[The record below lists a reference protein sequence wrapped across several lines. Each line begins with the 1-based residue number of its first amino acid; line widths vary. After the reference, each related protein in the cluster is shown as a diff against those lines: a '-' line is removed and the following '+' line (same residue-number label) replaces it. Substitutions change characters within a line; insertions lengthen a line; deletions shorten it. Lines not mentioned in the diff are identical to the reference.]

1 VFYLAVL
8 LICVKISTHKKLID
22 STFGMHLEQILFAIF
37 VLLTVAALFMALSAY
52 VGLGSILGLLATGF
66 IVGPSGLAITQ
77 RVTELRHVSELGVVL
92 LLFVIGLEMRPE
104 KLWSL
109 RRVVFG
115 LGSLQV
121 VVTGLAIAA
130 YASLIHE
137 SWKGALL
144 LGLGLALSST
154 AFVVQI
160 LEERGDMATEY
171 GTTSFGI
178 LLFQDMAIVPLLALV
193 PLLSNQVDM
202 GEGASFLIRL
212 ARVVT
217 ALGGVIIFGR
227 IVAPWLL
234 DRLARQSN
242 TEVFNA
248 VIFIAVIGAAL
259 AMELAGLSMALGTF
273 LMGMFLSGS
282 PYRHQIE
289 TVVQPFKRVL
299 LSLFFVSVGMSIDA
313 EVLAS
318 VGPMIAAHML
328 VLLMIKAVLLFGLSY
343 LFGVSRAAALRVAFL
358 LPQCGE
364 FGFVLFGAAVTTGLM
379 TPYGFAGAVLLISMS
394 MVATPLLARL
404 GDKLGGFTATNERA
418 PSARVALRRDDQSD
432 LSESRWG

>member
-1 VFYLAVL
+1 
-8 LICVKISTHKKLID
+8 
-22 STFGMHLEQILFAIF
+22 MHLEQILFAIF

-130 YASLIHE
+130 YASLTLE
-137 SWKGALL
+137 SWKGASL

-193 PLLSNQVDM
+193 PLLSDQVDM
-202 GEGASFLIRL
+202 GEPVSFLIRL

-227 IVAPWLL
+227 MIAPWLL

-242 TEVFNA
+242 MEVFNA

-273 LMGMFLSGS
+273 LMGMLLSGS

-299 LSLFFVSVGMSIDA
+299 LNLFFVSVGMSIDV
-313 EVLAS
+313 EVLGSA
-318 VGPMIAAHML
+318 GPMIAAHML

-343 LFGVSRAAALRVAFL
+343 LFGVSRTAALRVAFL

-404 GDKLGGFTATNERA
+404 GDKLSGFTATNERP
-418 PSARVALRRDDQSD
+418 PSARVALQRDDQSD
-432 LSESRWG
+432 LSDSRWG

>member
-1 VFYLAVL
+1 
-8 LICVKISTHKKLID
+8 
-22 STFGMHLEQILFAIF
+22 MPLEQILFALF

-130 YASLIHE
+130 YASLTIE
-137 SWKGALL
+137 SWEGALL

-160 LEERGDMATEY
+160 LKERGDMATEY

-193 PLLSNQVDM
+193 PLLSNQVDT
-202 GEGASFLIRL
+202 GEQASFLIRL

-217 ALGGVIIFGR
+217 ALGGVVIFGR
-227 IVAPWLL
+227 MVAPWLL
-234 DRLARQSN
+234 DRLVRHSN
-242 TEVFNA
+242 TEVFNS

-273 LMGMFLSGS
+273 LMGMLLSGS

-299 LSLFFVSVGMSIDA
+299 LNLFFVSVGMSIDV
-313 EVLAS
+313 EVLGSA
-318 VGPMIAAHML
+318 GPMIAAHML
-328 VLLMIKAVLLFGLSY
+328 VLLTIKAVLLFGLSH
-343 LFGVSRAAALRVAFL
+343 LFGVSRTAALRVAFL

-404 GDKLGGFTATNERA
+404 GDKLGGFTATNERP
-418 PSARVALRRDDQSD
+418 PSARIALQRNGQSD
-432 LSESRWG
+432 LSDSRSE

>member
-1 VFYLAVL
+1 
-8 LICVKISTHKKLID
+8 
-22 STFGMHLEQILFAIF
+22 MHLEQILFAIF

-130 YASLIHE
+130 YASLTLE
-137 SWKGALL
+137 SWKGASL

-193 PLLSNQVDM
+193 PLLSDQVDM
-202 GEGASFLIRL
+202 GEPVSFLIRL

-273 LMGMFLSGS
+273 LMGMLLSGS

-299 LSLFFVSVGMSIDA
+299 LNLFFVSVGMSIDV
-313 EVLAS
+313 EVLGSA
-318 VGPMIAAHML
+318 GPMIAAHML

-343 LFGVSRAAALRVAFL
+343 LFGVSRTAALRVAFL

-404 GDKLGGFTATNERA
+404 GDKLSGFTATNERP
-418 PSARVALRRDDQSD
+418 PSARVALQRDDQSD
-432 LSESRWG
+432 LSDSRWG

>member
-1 VFYLAVL
+1 
-8 LICVKISTHKKLID
+8 
-22 STFGMHLEQILFAIF
+22 MHLEQILFAIF

-104 KLWSL
+104 KLWLL

-160 LEERGDMATEY
+160 LEERGDMTTEY

-193 PLLSNQVDM
+193 PLLSDQVDM
-202 GEGASFLIRL
+202 GEPASFLIRL

-217 ALGGVIIFGR
+217 ALGGVVIFGR
-227 IVAPWLL
+227 MVAPWLL
-234 DRLARQSN
+234 DRLARHSN
-242 TEVFNA
+242 REVFNS

-273 LMGMFLSGS
+273 LMGMLLSGS

-299 LSLFFVSVGMSIDA
+299 LNLFFVSVGMSIDV
-313 EVLAS
+313 EVLRSA
-318 VGPMIAAHML
+318 GPMIAAHML
-328 VLLMIKAVLLFGLSY
+328 VLLTIKAVLLFGLSY

-394 MVATPLLARL
+394 MAATPLLARL
-404 GDKLGGFTATNERA
+404 GDKLGGFTATNERP
-418 PSARVALRRDDQSD
+418 PSARIAPPRDGQSD
-432 LSESRWG
+432 LSDSRWG

>member
-1 VFYLAVL
+1 MNDGA
-8 LICVKISTHKKLID
+8 
-22 STFGMHLEQILFAIF
+22 FGMHLEQILFAIF

-193 PLLSNQVDM
+193 PLLSDQVDM
-202 GEGASFLIRL
+202 GEPASFLIRF

-217 ALGGVIIFGR
+217 ALGGVLIFGR

-234 DRLARQSN
+234 DRLARHSN
-242 TEVFNA
+242 TEVFNS

-273 LMGMFLSGS
+273 LMGMLLSGS

-299 LSLFFVSVGMSIDA
+299 LNLFFVSVGMSIDV
-313 EVLAS
+313 EVLGSA
-318 VGPMIAAHML
+318 GPMIAAHML
-328 VLLMIKAVLLFGLSY
+328 VLLMIKAVLLFGLSL

-404 GDKLGGFTATNERA
+404 GDKLSGFTATNERP

-432 LSESRWG
+432 LSAL

>member
-1 VFYLAVL
+1 
-8 LICVKISTHKKLID
+8 
-22 STFGMHLEQILFAIF
+22 MHLEQILFAIF

-104 KLWSL
+104 KLWLL

-130 YASLIHE
+130 YASLTIE

-160 LEERGDMATEY
+160 LEERGDMATKY

-193 PLLSNQVDM
+193 PLLSDQVDM
-202 GEGASFLIRL
+202 GEPASFLIRL

-273 LMGMFLSGS
+273 LMGMLLSGS

-299 LSLFFVSVGMSIDA
+299 LNLFFVSVGMSIDV
-313 EVLAS
+313 EVLRSA
-318 VGPMIAAHML
+318 GPMIAAHML

-343 LFGVSRAAALRVAFL
+343 LFGVSRTAALRVAFL

-394 MVATPLLARL
+394 MAATPLLARV
-404 GDKLGGFTATNERA
+404 GDKLSGFTATNERP
-418 PSARVALRRDDQSD
+418 PSARVALQRDDQSD
-432 LSESRWG
+432 LSDSRWG